1 MQQVLANRGRLAPY
15 DGPAEAGD
23 YISTNLCFE
32 HEGRV
37 LANATEEVIR
47 IRPTLSFR
55 DGKIEGFDKLMA
67 GVRAGETRRGEAT
80 LSEDAPNASLRGQR
94 VTAIFEVLEVKRLE
108 KPELTPE
115 LLDELGGFTLEADL
129 RDAVKDALVRRLEY
143 RQRQE
148 ARRQIT
154 AALTVAAGWELPP
167 KLLQRQSQR
176 ELQRAAMDMQ
186 SSGFSDDEIR
196 AYENVLRQ
204 NSRVATARALKEH
217 FILERIAE
225 AEEIDATE
233 EDYEA
238 EIRRIAAQTGE
249 SVRRVRAKIEKGG
262 SMDVLHN
269 QVIENKVIDLIL
281 QNAQFEEVAY
291 SPEETDVE
299 ALDLAAG
306 GGEHSDI
313 PEAKPGGEPAQGGPS
328 TGPHAAHEKR

>member
-1 MQQVLANRGRLAPY
+1 M
-15 DGPAEAGD
+15 
-23 YISTNLCFE
+23 
-32 HEGRV
+32 
-37 LANATEEVIR
+37 
-47 IRPTLSFR
+47 
-55 DGKIEGFDKLMA
+55 
-67 GVRAGETRRGEAT
+67 
-80 LSEDAPNASLRGQR
+80 
-94 VTAIFEVLEVKRLE
+94 
-108 KPELTPE
+108 TPE
-115 LLDELGGFTLEADL
+115 LLDELGGFKLEADL

-154 AALTVAAGWELPP
+154 AALTVAADWELPP
-167 KLLQRQSQR
+167 GLLQRQSQR
-176 ELQRAAMDMQ
+176 ELQRAAMEMQ

-238 EIRRIAAQTGE
+238 EIRRIAAQSGE
-249 SVRRVRAKIEKGG
+249 SPRRVRAKIEKSG

-281 QNAQFEEVAY
+281 GTPEFEEVPY

-299 ALDLAAG
+299 AIDLTAG
-306 GGEHSDI
+306 GGGGH
-313 PEAKPGGEPAQGGPS
+313 PGRQARAAAEAPARPPRHASARQGIS
-328 TGPHAAHEKR
+328 